1 VPRQILA
8 HGWWVVGDTKMSKS
22 LGNVVDPLALLE
34 EFGTAGVRWYLLREM
49 PTGQDASYTPE
60 RFLVRHEELANVLGN
75 LASRALTMIAKY
87 RDGVVPDA
95 PGTGLDE
102 AIRTAYRE
110 VRASVEANRLHEAL
124 AAAMNLARVANG
136 YVEERE
142 PWAQAKDPAR
152 VSELDET
159 LSTLARV
166 LTALV
171 ALFEPVAP
179 TGMAELARRLGLEG
193 VPTLDEALD
202 IDLRQRSV
210 AAGTPLFPRSDRR
223 SGSGGS
229 GTG

>member
-1 VPRQILA
+1 
-8 HGWWVVGDTKMSKS
+8 
-22 LGNVVDPLALLE
+22 
-34 EFGTAGVRWYLLREM
+34 
-49 PTGQDASYTPE
+49 
-60 RFLVRHEELANVLGN
+60 
-75 LASRALTMIAKY
+75 
-87 RDGVVPDA
+87 
-95 PGTGLDE
+95 
-102 AIRTAYRE
+102 
-110 VRASVEANRLHEAL
+110 VEANRLHEAL

-142 PWAQAKDPAR
+142 PWALAKDPAR

-210 AAGTPLFPRSDRR
+210 TAGSPLFPRSDRR